1 MKCQRC
7 WSDQE
12 PAYRV
17 YTDALNIKVC
27 ATCAKEAL
35 ALGIAVEVLG
45 GGKRKDNVEQV
56 SLDSGSPVRAFELWP
71 PERPFAS

>member
-1 MKCQRC
+1 M
-7 WSDQE
+7 SEMLEDQE

-45 GGKRKDNVEQV
+45 GGKRKGNVEQV
-56 SLDSGSPVRAFELWP
+56 SLDSGIVGQGF
-71 PERPFAS
+71 

>member
-12 PAYRV
+12 AAYRL

-27 ATCAKEAL
+27 ATCAEEAL
-35 ALGIAVEVLG
+35 GLGIAVEVLG
-45 GGKRKDNVEQV
+45 GGKRKCNVEQV
-56 SLDSGSPVRAFELWP
+56 RLDSGIVGQGF
-71 PERPFAS
+71 

>member
-27 ATCAKEAL
+27 ATCAQEAL

-45 GGKRKDNVEQV
+45 GGKRKGNVEKIG
-56 SLDSGSPVRAFELWP
+56 LGSVRGFDLLPV
-71 PERPFAS
+71 ERPCA

>member
-45 GGKRKDNVEQV
+45 GGEKIG
-56 SLDSGSPVRAFELWP
+56 LDSVRGFDVLPV
-71 PERPFAS
+71 ERPCG

>member
-35 ALGIAVEVLG
+35 ALGIAVEVLSG
-45 GGKRKDNVEQV
+45 RKRKGNVEKIG
-56 SLDSGSPVRAFELWP
+56 LDSVRGFDLLPV
-71 PERPFAS
+71 ERPCG

>member
-12 PAYRV
+12 PASRV

-27 ATCAKEAL
+27 ATCAEEAL

-45 GGKRKDNVEQV
+45 GGKRKGNVEQV
-56 SLDSGSPVRAFELWP
+56 SLDSGIVGHGF
-71 PERPFAS
+71 

>member
-7 WSDQE
+7 WSYQE

-27 ATCAKEAL
+27 ATCATEEAL

-45 GGKRKDNVEQV
+45 GGKRKGNVEKIG
-56 SLDSGSPVRAFELWP
+56 LDSVRGFDLLPV
-71 PERPFAS
+71 ERHCA

>member
-45 GGKRKDNVEQV
+45 GEKRKGNVEQV
-56 SLDSGSPVRAFELWP
+56 SLDSGIVGQGF
-71 PERPFAS
+71 

>member
-7 WSDQE
+7 SSDQE

-45 GGKRKDNVEQV
+45 GGKRKGNVEKIG
-56 SLDSGSPVRAFELWP
+56 LDSVRGFDLLPV
-71 PERPFAS
+71 ERPCA

>member
-35 ALGIAVEVLG
+35 ALGIAVEVLSG
-45 GGKRKDNVEQV
+45 RKGKGNVEKIG
-56 SLDSGSPVRAFELWP
+56 LDSVRGFDLLPV
-71 PERPFAS
+71 ERPCA

>member
-17 YTDALNIKVC
+17 FTDALNIKVY

-35 ALGIAVEVLG
+35 GLGIAVEVLA
-45 GGKRKDNVEQV
+45 GGKRRGNVEQV
-56 SLDSGSPVRAFELWP
+56 SLDAGIVGQNF
-71 PERPFAS
+71 

>member
-17 YTDALNIKVC
+17 YTDALNKSGAQIDIDLIVQF
-27 ATCAKEAL
+27 TL
-35 ALGIAVEVLG
+35 AGQPSYL
-45 GGKRKDNVEQV
+45 K
-56 SLDSGSPVRAFELWP
+56 SLRVDGHLSSD
-71 PERPFAS
+71 

>member
-27 ATCAKEAL
+27 ATCAREAL

-56 SLDSGSPVRAFELWP
+56 SLDSGIIGQGF
-71 PERPFAS
+71 

>member
-12 PAYRV
+12 LAYRV

-27 ATCAKEAL
+27 ATCVKEAL

-45 GGKRKDNVEQV
+45 GGKRKDNVEKIG
-56 SLDSGSPVRAFELWP
+56 LDSVRGFDLLPV
-71 PERPFAS
+71 ERPCG